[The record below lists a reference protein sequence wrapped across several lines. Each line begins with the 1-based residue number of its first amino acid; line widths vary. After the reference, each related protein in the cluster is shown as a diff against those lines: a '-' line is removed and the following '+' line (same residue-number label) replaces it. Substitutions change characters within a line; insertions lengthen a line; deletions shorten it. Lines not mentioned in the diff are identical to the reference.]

1 MANARKCDR
10 CGKLY
15 EEYNVG
21 YNNKKPNGIQL
32 ISLDTSHK
40 YFGYFLMDLCPD
52 CMKKLLDFANRKLDG
67 ERYIQR

>member
-52 CMKKLLDFANRKLDG
+52 CMKKLLDFANSKLDG

>member
-1 MANARKCDR
+1 MAIAKQCDI
-10 CGKLY
+10 CGKVY
-15 EEYNVG
+15 KQ

>member
-21 YNNKKPNGIQL
+21 NNNKKPNGIQL
-32 ISLDTSHK
+32 ISLDTSRK

-52 CMKKLLDFANRKLDG
+52 CMAQFQEWLKQQDDKKPEEA
-67 ERYIQR
+67 

>member
-21 YNNKKPNGIQL
+21 YNKKKPNGIQL

-52 CMKKLLDFANRKLDG
+52 CMDQFQEWLKQQNSK
-67 ERYIQR
+67 

>member
-21 YNNKKPNGIQL
+21 HNNKKPNGIQL

-52 CMKKLLDFANRKLDG
+52 CMDQFQEWLKQQDGKKPEEA
-67 ERYIQR
+67 